1 MVQRVRD
8 CMGYGLM
15 AKQVRLMHHNEM
27 ILLLMC
33 WLKLNGENPTFLV
46 FF

>member
-8 CMGYGLM
+8 CMRYAIV
-15 AKQVRLMHHNEM
+15 AKGERLMHHNER
-27 ILLLMC
+27 ILLLIC